1 MGCFYF
7 VIILL
12 GFQFSSIFELRYLF
26 YSRSSHVSFVP
37 IFKSFFPPY
46 FERFVPIFIIILMGL
61 RYLFYSRNS
70 HVSFVPIFRSFVP
83 YAHVSCSL
91 KQMQYRFAV
100 IYETLSMC
108 QLIYSK
114 RKYWI

>member
-1 MGCFYF
+1 MY
-7 VIILL
+7 
-12 GFQFSSIFELRYLF
+12 
-26 YSRSSHVSFVP
+26 VSFVP
-37 IFKSFFPPY
+37 ILKVFFPI

-100 IYETLSMC
+100 IYEMLSRITC
-108 QLIYSK
+108 ELLD
-114 RKYWI
+114 